1 MPRKEEP
8 KAKLGWVLGGEFTYD
23 PHRGPNRLA
32 ADALIASLS
41 DVLLAADQVL
51 ASTVAM
57 LGEAVDADPTNAAL
71 WGQYRAAVDQ
81 IRAVRPADDDDEF
94 TKFLANLGGS
104 EVRNAPQ
111 SE

>member
-8 KAKLGWVLGGEFTYD
+8 KAKLGWVLDGEFRFD

-32 ADALIASLS
+32 ADALVVELADELAS
-41 DVLLAADQVL
+41 ADQVL
-51 ASTVAM
+51 AATAQM

-81 IRAVRPADDDDEF
+81 LRSVRATGDDDAF
-94 TKFLANLGGS
+94 SKFLSDLSDAK
-104 EVRNAPQ
+104 VRDPAEP
-111 SE
+111 

>member
-8 KAKLGWVLGGEFTYD
+8 KAKLGWVLDGEFTFD

-32 ADALIASLS
+32 ADALVVELADELASA
-41 DVLLAADQVL
+41 DRVLAATAQ
-51 ASTVAM
+51 M

-81 IRAVRPADDDDEF
+81 LRAVRATVDDDAF
-94 TKFLANLGGS
+94 SKFMAELGGT
-104 EVRNAPQ
+104 EVRDPAE
-111 SE
+111 S